1 MKKRILSLV
10 LTVAMLVSVLAMV
23 SASASAECNVYEYG
37 CDHDVVGDLLRLY
50 RVRCGCTSTYTCIYH
65 RDYYNRLNCHRRWDS
80 STSDC
85 IYPCRNDNTWF
96 TATVS
101 AYGMVAGGRTV
112 GDTYY
117 TTVSD
122 YTDWANISVG
132 PATVNGKN
140 VTYSIQRADR
150 RYWCRDYDLVNGNNG
165 SFWLEDGRNVFKVT
179 ATVDG
184 AAPVAGSIS
193 IVPSE
198 LTLKVGESATI
209 EAVLK
214 NLPVDG
220 KVSWETEGKKFVSIN
235 AQNPLKPTVYGDKA
249 GVENVKI
256 TYTYAGVTYTAT
268 CKVTVVEP
276 TVEPDPGPKPD
287 DPKPVEP
294 KPVELELKLV
304 GKNDKT
310 KAANV
315 KLCADGQ
322 EVDKKAYSIEFN
334 PANAV
339 VTKDNENTTSN
350 VWWFR
355 CNSDV
360 ESVEVRAEY
369 NGQTSEWL
377 EVKFE
382 SVVEEEEPH
391 DEEPVD
397 EEPIEEDKG
406 GEDSTQ
412 PVDDLLLANGL
423 YDYSYLPGGNHPGA
437 PEAPKC
443 NTYTFYVVID
453 RNYEKTLPTYTIT
466 TECSVGGKVSND
478 EITVRRGDDATIK
491 FTANAGYA
499 VSSVVVDGVEQG
511 AITSYTFK
519 DVVKN
524 HKVKVTFMPVEIIP
538 EAPVIFSDL
547 PATHWAYTYVQSLVN
562 AGIINGY
569 EDGTFRPNNSVT
581 WGEALK
587 LVLRVAGYSEQAA
600 PVGEYW
606 ATGYMNLAIS
616 QGILADVVDL
626 RAPIDRLSMAQ
637 LAAKALELSAP
648 TVASPFADCSDA
660 SVVALYESG
669 IITGSSVAG
678 GTVYNP
684 DSSLTRAEFAAII
697 YRMRE
702 LG

>member
-10 LTVAMLVSVLAMV
+10 LTVAMLVSVIAMV
-23 SASASAECNVYEYG
+23 SVSASAECNVYEFG
-37 CDHDVVGDLLRLY
+37 CDHEVVGDLLRLY
-50 RVRCGCTSTYTCIYH
+50 RVRCGCTSTYTCVYH
-65 RDYYNRLNCHRRWDS
+65 RDYYNRLNCHRYWDS
-80 STSDC
+80 STSGY
-85 IYPCRNDNTWF
+85 IYPFRNDNTWF

-101 AYGMVAGGRTV
+101 AYGRVSTGRTY

-117 TTVSD
+117 TAVSD
-122 YTDWANISVG
+122 YTDWANIEVG
-132 PATVNGKN
+132 PATINGKG
-140 VTYSIQRADR
+140 VSYTIQRADR

-179 ATVDG
+179 ATVD

-193 IVPSE
+193 IRPSE
-198 LTLKVGESATI
+198 LTLNVGESATV
-209 EAVLK
+209 EAVRN

-220 KVSWETEGKKFVSIN
+220 KVSWETEGKKVVSIN
-235 AQNPLKPTVYGDKA
+235 AKDPFKPVVYGDEV
-249 GVENVKI
+249 GTEYIKI
-256 TYTYAGVTYTAT
+256 TYAYAGVNYTAT
-268 CKVTVVEP
+268 CKVTVVDPNAVTPEPSPEPSPKPEEP
-276 TVEPDPGPKPD
+276 TEQK
-287 DPKPVEP
+287 
-294 KPVELELKLV
+294 LELKLD
-304 GKNDKT
+304 GKNDST

-315 KLCADGQ
+315 KLFADD
-322 EVDKKAYSIEFN
+322 EVVDKNAYTIEFEN
-334 PANAV
+334 EADVIA
-339 VTKDNENTTSN
+339 TKTPNQSDG
-350 VWWFR
+350 WWFQ
-355 CNSDV
+355 CKEGV
-360 ESVEVRAEY
+360 ESVKVRAEY
-369 NGQTSEWL
+369 NEKKTEWL
-377 EVKFE
+377 VVKFE
-382 SVVEEEEPH
+382 TAA
-391 DEEPVD
+391 DEADPAQTVD
-397 EEPIEEDKG
+397 PG
-406 GEDSTQ
+406 TASTQ
-412 PVDDLLLANGL
+412 PVDLELVTNGL
-423 YDYSYLPGGNHPGA
+423 FDYSYLPGNHPSF

-466 TECSVGGKVSND
+466 TECSVGGKVSNS

-491 FTANAGYA
+491 FTADAGYA
-499 VSSVVVDGVEQG
+499 VSSVVIDGEDKG

-524 HKVKVTFMPVEIIP
+524 HKVKVTFVPVEIVP
-538 EAPVIFSDL
+538 VAPVAFVDV
-547 PATHWAYTYVQSLVN
+547 PTTHWAYTYIQSLVN

-569 EDGTFRPNNSVT
+569 EDGSFRPDNSVT

-587 LVLRVAGYSEQAA
+587 LVLRVAGYSEQTA
-600 PVGEYW
+600 PAGQYW
-606 ATGYMNLAIS
+606 ATGYMNLAIA
-616 QGILADVVDL
+616 QGILADTVDL

-660 SVVALYESG
+660 SVVALYEAG
-669 IITGSSVAG
+669 VVTGSSVAG

>member
-50 RVRCGCTSTYTCIYH
+50 RVRCGCTSTYTCVYH

-80 STSDC
+80 STSGC

-101 AYGMVAGGRTV
+101 AYGLVAGGRTV

-140 VTYSIQRADR
+140 VTYTIQRADR

-235 AQNPLKPTVYGDKA
+235 AQDPLKPTVYGDEA
-249 GVENVKI
+249 GVENVKV
-256 TYTYAGVTYTAT
+256 TYTYAGATYVAT

-276 TVEPDPGPKPD
+276 TVEPVPGPKPE
-287 DPKPVEP
+287 DPKPEEP
-294 KPVELELKLV
+294 KPVELELKLD
-304 GKNDKT
+304 GKSDEN

-315 KLCADGQ
+315 KLYADNSV
-322 EVDKKAYSIEFN
+322 VDQDEYTIEFKN
-334 PANAV
+334 QDDV
-339 VTKDNENTTSN
+339 KSYTKNSSN
-350 VWWFR
+350 GWWF
-355 CNSDV
+355 NVNDGV
-360 ESVEVRAEY
+360 ESVEVRALYDGKE
-369 NGQTSEWL
+369 SDWL

-382 SVVEEEEPH
+382 TVES
-391 DEEPVD
+391 
-397 EEPIEEDKG
+397 EEPIEEGEG
-406 GEDSTQ
+406 GDASTQ

-423 YDYSYLPGGNHPGA
+423 FDYSYLPGGNHPGA

-569 EDGTFRPNNSVT
+569 EDGTFKPNNSVT

-587 LVLRVAGYSEQAA
+587 LVLRVAGYSEQTA
-600 PVGEYW
+600 PAGEYW

-648 TVASPFADCSDA
+648 TGASPFADCSDA
-660 SVVALYESG
+660 SVIALYESG